1 MTAFTA
7 FPNSTMVAIMAYR
20 ARDDSKRRT
29 NKVAKMNRQPTV
41 DRQKEIDQNL
51 EFFLRELP
59 KILADHNGKYALLR
73 HQKIIAY
80 YDTVSDA
87 VSAGN
92 QLYSDRLFSVQ
103 QVTQSGTDLGY
114 FSYAVPLGA
123 TQ

>member
-1 MTAFTA
+1 
-7 FPNSTMVAIMAYR
+7 MAYR

-59 KILADHNGKYALLR
+59 KIIADHNGKYALLR

>member
-1 MTAFTA
+1 MTRSERGGSRS
-7 FPNSTMVAIMAYR
+7 N
-20 ARDDSKRRT
+20 RRT
-29 NKVAKMNRQPTV
+29 IKVVKMNGPPAS

-51 EFFLRELP
+51 DYFLKQLP
-59 KILADHNGKYALLR
+59 QILADHSGKYALLR

-114 FSYAVPLGA
+114 FSHAMPLGA
-123 TQ
+123 T

>member
-1 MTAFTA
+1 
-7 FPNSTMVAIMAYR
+7 MVAMMAR
-20 ARDDSKRRT
+20 GAKDGSRSNRSKT
-29 NKVAKMNRQPTV
+29 NVVKMNGQPAS

-51 EFFLRELP
+51 DYFLKELP
-59 KILADHNGKYALLR
+59 QILADHSGKYALLR

-92 QLYSDRLFSVQ
+92 QSYSDKLFSVQ

-114 FSYAVPLGA
+114 FSHAMPLGA